1 MRNRAPTLI
10 VYTSAKIITTLCKEK
25 HPLIQYGSQEKTQ
38 FIQLG
43 WKTLVWDI
51 DFQHKKYIVHRN
63 GSETNICICA
73 KYN

>member
-1 MRNRAPTLI
+1 M
-10 VYTSAKIITTLCKEK
+10 SKEK

-43 WKTLVWDI
+43 WKTLVRDI
-51 DFQHKKYIVHRN
+51 DCEHNKYIVHRN
-63 GSETNICICA
+63 GNEADICICA

>member
-10 VYTSAKIITTLCKEK
+10 VYTSAKIITTLFKEK

-43 WKTLVWDI
+43 WKKLVRDI
-51 DFQHKKYIVHRN
+51 DCEHNKYIVHRN
-63 GSETNICICA
+63 GGEIDICICA
-73 KYN
+73 MYN